1 VTKQSSSTS
10 TTTGQTSSTTSG
22 STSTTSAPPT
32 TTTPPTT
39 ATTQPPASTTTSTL
53 PSDYCEVPDLHA
65 RVEGTEGAAGTIEV
79 TFSLTNTSPSLC
91 TMWGYPGALMLGSNG
106 APLPTVVKRGGDLS
120 FLEVPVTTVD
130 VPSGGSAYFN
140 LGYSDVVTDG
150 ETSCPK
156 SSSLEITPPND
167 TQQLVVAIKMDP

>member
-1 VTKQSSSTS
+1 
-10 TTTGQTSSTTSG
+10 
-22 STSTTSAPPT
+22 
-32 TTTPPTT
+32 
-39 ATTQPPASTTTSTL
+39 
-53 PSDYCEVPDLHA
+53 
-65 RVEGTEGAAGTIEV
+65 V

-167 TQQLVVAIKMDP
+167 TQQLVVAIKMDPCDNGTISVSPVFGPGSPSTSTTAPPG